1 MTRDSS
7 ILAQVAI
14 KALAGSCTG
23 GPDQLLAILEKTDKA
38 ERTCRAIMDLHTLLI
53 QGEPSRVA
61 SAEPAPDPA
70 QAGGR
75 LYLIEEIEE
84 RSDWLIRV
92 HAKRQGAHGGE
103 AWKGSGWYSAL
114 RQHAAAIKEVG
125 VGGQINLIETPD
137 PKYAGT
143 TNLEVAP

>member
-38 ERTCRAIMDLHTLLI
+38 ERTCRAIMDLHTLLV

-61 SAEPAPDPA
+61 PAEPASGTA
-70 QAGGR
+70 LSGGR
-75 LYLIEEIEE
+75 LYLIEDIEKTKVPD
-84 RSDWLIRV
+84 RIRV
-92 HAKRQGAHGGE
+92 KPKGAGWHSAFREHAV
-103 AWKGSGWYSAL
+103 
-114 RQHAAAIKEVG
+114 AIQEVG
-125 VGGQINLIETPD
+125 VGGQISLVEVPD
-137 PKYAGT
+137 GKYV
-143 TNLEVAP
+143 NWEVAQ

>member
-38 ERTCRAIMDLHTLLI
+38 ERTCRAIMDLHTLLV

-61 SAEPAPDPA
+61 AAEPASGTA
-70 QAGGR
+70 LSGGR

-84 RSDWLIRV
+84 RSKNQIRV
-92 HAKRQGAHGGE
+92 HAKAKGTAEGGAIWSG
-103 AWKGSGWYSAL
+103 AGWYSAW
-114 RQHAAAIKEVG
+114 RKHADAIREVG
-125 VGGQINLIETPD
+125 VGGQIALIEVED
-137 PKYAGT
+137 GKY
-143 TNLEVAP
+143 TNLEVEQ